1 MRPSVPVGGPP
12 LAVVVN
18 LQQEL
23 RGVDR
28 GRGVSIQQ
36 GLLVLGQV
44 LCRALLGQTGTVQ
57 ELPLQQG
64 QVSLRGGWDRL
75 GLAAG

>member
-1 MRPSVPVGGPP
+1 M
-12 LAVVVN
+12 
-18 LQQEL
+18 
-23 RGVDR
+23 
-28 GRGVSIQQ
+28 
-36 GLLVLGQV
+36 LGQV
-44 LCRALLGQTGTVQ
+44 LCRALLGQTGAVQ